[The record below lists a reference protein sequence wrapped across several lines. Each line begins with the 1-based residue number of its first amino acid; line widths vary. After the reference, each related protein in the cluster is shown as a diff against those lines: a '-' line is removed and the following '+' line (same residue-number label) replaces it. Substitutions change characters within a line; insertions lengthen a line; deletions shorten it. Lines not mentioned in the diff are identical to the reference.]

1 MTLSKIKLKYLN
13 GLSYLKYQ
21 HDKLNSFLANN
32 PNMKILIV
40 ASLRF
45 DSMDEDGEVVDEI
58 VKEIRSRRH
67 DIYNSNDLQDTL
79 NNMSADIELQIENP
93 DLPKSGL
100 RLKGIDKTHIHY
112 DRYNPTRG
120 GSYIDLPKWIA
131 DKKACTN
138 IKNEDNK
145 CAKYSTQCGFY
156 NEQKNPQEIRHYP
169 KIEDTIKLGRYE
181 LSFI

>member
-1 MTLSKIKLKYLN
+1 
-13 GLSYLKYQ
+13 
-21 HDKLNSFLANN
+21 
-32 PNMKILIV
+32 MKILIV
-40 ASLRF
+40 VSLRF
-45 DSMDEDGEVVDEI
+45 DVLGEDGEVVDEI
-58 VKEIRSRRH
+58 VKYIISRRY

-131 DKKACTN
+131 DKN
-138 IKNEDNK
+138 NM
-145 CAKYSTQCGFY
+145 YQY
-156 NEQKNPQEIRHYP
+156 
-169 KIEDTIKLGRYE
+169 
-181 LSFI
+181 